1 MKGILDSFG
10 KHDQKIFYTSA
21 IPPTRHVNRSLFML
35 QMELPKPLCASYVS
49 SSHQIVLKTGRWN
62 FLTLAQ
68 VLGEL
73 YKHDI
78 LMAPPAGL
86 EPATSKLTAWRAT
99 DCAIE
104 EYRWYPMRDLNP
116 QHLDS

>member
-1 MKGILDSFG
+1 
-10 KHDQKIFYTSA
+10 
-21 IPPTRHVNRSLFML
+21 ML
-35 QMELPKPLCASYVS
+35 QMELPKPPCASYVS

-62 FLTLAQ
+62 SLTLAR

-86 EPATSKLTAWRAT
+86 EPATFRLTAERST
-99 DCAIE
+99 D
-104 EYRWYPMRDLNP
+104 
-116 QHLDS
+116 